1 MDVLYPR
8 CCGLDVHKAFIMAC
22 LIVVGA
28 DGQRHKEI
36 RRFGTMT
43 AELLTLIDWLQEAD
57 CTHVAMES
65 SGVYWRPVYNLLE
78 GHFEVIV
85 VNAQHMKAVPGRKT
99 DVKDAEWIADL
110 LQHGLLKASFIPSAQ
125 QREVRELTRFRT
137 TLIQER
143 ARHINRVQKVLEDAN
158 IKLSSVVTDIMGK
171 SGRMIL
177 HALLE
182 GQEDP
187 EQLADLAQGN
197 LSRKREQLIQAVQG
211 HLKEHHRLL
220 LKELLGLIEYQDRAI
235 GRLDREIAERLRPLD
250 EQITRIDEV
259 TGLARR
265 GIEIVLAELG
275 WEMSQFPDAA
285 HAASWVGICP
295 GNHESGGKRLK
306 GTIRKGNRWAKAALV
321 QAAHATRRTN
331 SYLGEQYRRLSKRR
345 GSKRAAV
352 AVGHSILVIIYQM
365 LKTNE
370 PYQEKGVRYFDE
382 LDQERIQRRLVARL
396 ERMGYQVTL
405 RPQAE
410 RA

>member
-1 MDVLYPR
+1 
-8 CCGLDVHKAFIMAC
+8 LDVHKAFVVAC
-22 LIVVGA
+22 LIVIDPHGER
-28 DGQRHKEI
+28 QKQT

-43 AELLTLIDWLQEAD
+43 GELLALVDWLQEAQ

-65 SGVYWRPVYNLLE
+65 TGVFWKPVYNMLE
-78 GHFEVIV
+78 GLFEVIV
-85 VNAQHMKAVPGRKT
+85 VNAQHMKAVPGHKT

-110 LQHGLLKASFIPSAQ
+110 LQHGLLKPSFIPSAE
-125 QREVRELTRFRT
+125 QRELRDLTRYRT

-143 ARHINRVQKVLEDAN
+143 SRHINRIHKILEDAN
-158 IKLSSVVTDIMGK
+158 LKLTSVVTDVMGK
-171 SGRMIL
+171 TGRLIL
-177 HALLE
+177 HALVD

-187 EQLADLAQGN
+187 QCLAHLAQGS
-197 LSRKREQLIQAVQG
+197 LVQKHDLLVEALRG
-211 HLKEHHRLL
+211 RLKDHHRFL
-220 LKELLGLIEYQDRAI
+220 LKELLGLIEYQDRSI
-235 GRLDREIAERLRPLD
+235 ERLDQQIAEHLRPVD

-275 WEMSQFPDAA
+275 TDMKQFPDAA

-352 AVGHSILVIIYQM
+352 AVGHSILVIMYQM

-370 PYQEKGVRYFDE
+370 PYKEKGATYFDE
-382 LDQERIQRRLVARL
+382 MDRGRIQHRLVARL
-396 ERMGYQVTL
+396 ERLGYDVTL
-405 RPQAE
+405 QPHAE
-410 RA
+410 SA